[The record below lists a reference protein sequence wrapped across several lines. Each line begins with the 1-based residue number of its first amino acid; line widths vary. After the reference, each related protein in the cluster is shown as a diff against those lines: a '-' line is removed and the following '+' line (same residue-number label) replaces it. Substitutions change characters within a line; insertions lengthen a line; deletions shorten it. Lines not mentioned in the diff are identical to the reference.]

1 MSHSLR
7 PHESQHARPPC
18 PLPTP
23 GVYSNSCPLSQWCH
37 PVMSSSVV
45 PFSSCPQSLP
55 ASGSFPMSLFHLN
68 SSHEVA
74 KVLEFQLLRQSFQ
87 CREMQIKT
95 TRRYH
100 HTPVRMAIINQST
113 NYKCW
118 RGCGEMGTHLH
129 CWWEYKFFSAT
140 MENGMEIPLK
150 SRVAI
155 RSNNPTPGHISEEN
169 SNS

>member
-1 MSHSLR
+1 MQLTILTIKKQTKQTNKQLNQEMAEDLNRH
-7 PHESQHARPPC
+7 
-18 PLPTP
+18 
-23 GVYSNSCPLSQWCH
+23 
-37 PVMSSSVV
+37 
-45 PFSSCPQSLP
+45 FSKEGIQMVNRHMKRCSITLII
-55 ASGSFPMSLFHLN
+55 
-68 SSHEVA
+68 
-74 KVLEFQLLRQSFQ
+74 
-87 CREMQIKT
+87 REMQIKT